1 VNINN
6 SESLNPV
13 DGITVSMWLYLSEDP
28 DCDGNNNYRSILYKE
43 WTCCVH
49 DGYDIMMEDDR
60 SISWDVGTA
69 GNPMRYLSSV
79 FLPIGEWTFLTCT
92 YDAQTSQAKMY
103 FNGVEVPADHGY
115 GEHGS
120 GSILPNYSSLNFS
133 YSAYEECP
141 SYGSGTFPGIYDE
154 VRLWNYARS
163 QEDIQAG
170 MNAELTG
177 DEEGLAGY
185 WPLNEGTGTE
195 VLDMSPNGNHGYFN
209 GGVRWIRSDAPIMRW
224 LMIPVSTGVVQA
236 GADLALAVDFN
247 ALVNLDDRY
256 EANIVIEHNDP
267 TQAEIVVPVLME
279 IAAVSVADDVAL
291 PTQFMLYQNYPN
303 PFNPYTN
310 IKYGLPDEA
319 EVSVILYDINGRE
332 INTLIAGRQTAGWYQ
347 IRWNGTDMHGDPASS
362 GLYFCRIVAGDY
374 KKTIKMV
381 YLK

>member
-1 VNINN
+1 
-6 SESLNPV
+6 
-13 DGITVSMWLYLSEDP
+13 
-28 DCDGNNNYRSILYKE
+28 
-43 WTCCVH
+43 
-49 DGYDIMMEDDR
+49 
-60 SISWDVGTA
+60 
-69 GNPMRYLSSV
+69 
-79 FLPIGEWTFLTCT
+79 
-92 YDAQTSQAKMY
+92 
-103 FNGVEVPADHGY
+103 
-115 GEHGS
+115 
-120 GSILPNYSSLNFS
+120 
-133 YSAYEECP
+133 
-141 SYGSGTFPGIYDE
+141 
-154 VRLWNYARS
+154 
-163 QEDIQAG
+163 
-170 MNAELTG
+170 
-177 DEEGLAGY
+177 
-185 WPLNEGTGTE
+185 
-195 VLDMSPNGNHGYFN
+195 
-209 GGVRWIRSDAPIMRW
+209 